1 MKQARLLLS
10 QLVRVRK
17 KAVYLRKQTYVSAS
31 NSLIR
36 TLTQLMRAIGQS
48 KVDKDK
54 VEQILG
60 MLKKKAEDIDSDLDK
75 EMRPKTTEET
85 RTVSTTAST
94 TETTV
99 PTTGTT
105 AEETT
110 TVDTT
115 VLTTGTTTEEITT
128 EQADQI
134 SDTDRTAYTKQ
145 ARSLIKECVRLRK
158 KASQSGQQKYVA
170 SLNSYI
176 KALAS
181 LRKRVRVSTFDKKQ
195 VQDALKMLKTNVSE
209 VDSFLEQ
216 GISAEGISLPD
227 EIVKVTTPSVSEVG
241 DFIVFVAW
249 NETISLLI
257 IKIILLLKK

>member
-1 MKQARLLLS
+1 
-10 QLVRVRK
+10 
-17 KAVYLRKQTYVSAS
+17 
-31 NSLIR
+31 
-36 TLTQLMRAIGQS
+36 MRAIGQS

-75 EMRPKTTEET
+75 EMRPKTTEEET
-85 RTVSTTAST
+85 TTTVSTTAST
-94 TETTV
+94 TETTTEEEKTTTVTVDTTV

-105 AEETT
+105 TVEETT

-134 SDTDRTAYTKQ
+134 SDTDRTAYAKQ

-181 LRKRVRVSTFDKKQ
+181 LRKRVREPTFDKIQ
-195 VQDALKMLKTNVSE
+195 VEDALKLFKTKVSE
-209 VDSFLEQ
+209 VGSFLEQ

-241 DFIVFVAW
+241 DFIVFVAG
-249 NETISLLI
+249 
-257 IKIILLLKK
+257 IKP